1 MTNVPLPLQPDAPVK
16 VHAPV
21 MLSLALLL
29 FKLPWIVN
37 TLLWPPWDV
46 MVIPKGPLKFPVAE
60 KVADSTV
67 WLVKH
72 ESDGL
77 KMKFDTATLVPL
89 FWVSITVKPKVP
101 VPLGF

>member
-37 TLLWPPWDV
+37 TLLWPP
-46 MVIPKGPLKFPVAE
+46 
-60 KVADSTV
+60 
-67 WLVKH
+67 
-72 ESDGL
+72 
-77 KMKFDTATLVPL
+77 
-89 FWVSITVKPKVP
+89 
-101 VPLGF
+101 